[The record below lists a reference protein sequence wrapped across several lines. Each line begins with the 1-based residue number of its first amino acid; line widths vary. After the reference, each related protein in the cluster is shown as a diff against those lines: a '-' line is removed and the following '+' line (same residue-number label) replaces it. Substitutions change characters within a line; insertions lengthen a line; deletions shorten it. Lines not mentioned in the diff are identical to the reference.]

1 LYSVL
6 LRDLCGYLEMEV
18 DFDKE
23 MDALLRQSVTR
34 GVLVGDK
41 PKVHLDADAIAAF
54 AENAV
59 PEKSRVIY
67 TQHLAFLH
75 IIRKIILR
83 VGSYTN
89 YLILKLH

>member
-1 LYSVL
+1 M
-6 LRDLCGYLEMEV
+6 R
-18 DFDKE
+18 
-23 MDALLRQSVTR
+23 A
-34 GVLVGDK
+34 VGQ
-41 PKVHLDADAIAAF
+41 AA
-54 AENAV
+54 
-59 PEKSRVIY
+59 IY